1 MNRPATAS
9 QSLGGTN
16 ADSVLRKLFF
26 GERISQNTRLIFF
39 EFGSRKRR
47 RRGLG
52 MNPPLAP
59 LISFGEIRAGNYFKL
74 SRYVLTSFEYWL
86 INCIEIITPKLSASS
101 ELTMD

>member
-26 GERISQNTRLIFF
+26 GERISQNTRLLFF
-39 EFGSRKRR
+39 EFGSRKWR

-52 MNPPLAP
+52 RNPPLAP
-59 LISFGEIRAGNYFKL
+59 LISFGEIRAGLFFLPKFKFIKKQPRPIFAKRNQR
-74 SRYVLTSFEYWL
+74 SKRR
-86 INCIEIITPKLSASS
+86 IP
-101 ELTMD
+101 